1 MELEIYQ
8 DQNGNAPFLQWIS
21 AIRDKVIAA
30 RIRSRLRR
38 IEESENLGD
47 HRSVGGGVF
56 ELRLQFGS
64 GYRIYFGKIGND
76 TILLLR
82 GGDKSSQRQDLVKAK
97 TDWKEY
103 NSRELENA

>member
-8 DQNGNAPFLQWIS
+8 DPNGNAPFLQWLS
-21 AIRDKVIAA
+21 DIRDKVTAA

-38 IEESENLGD
+38 IEEGGNLGD
-47 HRSVGGGVF
+47 HRSVGDGVF

-64 GYRIYFGKIGND
+64 GYRIYFSKIGAD

-82 GGDKSSQRQDLVKAK
+82 GGDKSSQRQDIAK
-97 TDWKEY
+97 SKIDWKTY
-103 NSRELENA
+103 NS

>member
-8 DQNGNAPFLQWIS
+8 DPNGNAPFLQWLS
-21 AIRDKVIAA
+21 DIRDKVTAA

-38 IEESENLGD
+38 IEESGNLGD
-47 HRSVGGGVF
+47 YRSVGDGVF
-56 ELRLQFGS
+56 EFRLQFGS
-64 GYRIYFGKIGND
+64 GYRIYFGIIGNN

-82 GGDKSSQRQDLVKAK
+82 GGDKGSQRQDLVKAK
-97 TDWKEY
+97 ADWKEH

>member
-8 DQNGNAPFLQWIS
+8 DRNGNEPFLQWIS
-21 AIRDKVIAA
+21 AIRDKITVA

-38 IEESENLGD
+38 IEESGNLGD
-47 HRSVGGGVF
+47 HRVVGEGVF
-56 ELRLQFGS
+56 EFRLQFGP

-82 GGDKSSQRQDLVKAK
+82 GGDKGSQRQDIAKAK
-97 TDWKEY
+97 IDWQEH
-103 NSRELENA
+103 NSQELVNA

>member
-8 DQNGNAPFLQWIS
+8 NRNGNEPFIEWIS
-21 AIRDKVIAA
+21 AIRDKVTAA

-38 IEESENLGD
+38 IEKSGNLGD
-47 HRSVGGGVF
+47 HRSVGDGVF

-64 GYRIYFGKIGND
+64 GYRIYFGKIGDD

-82 GGDKSSQRQDLVKAK
+82 GGDKGSQRQDIVKAK
-97 TDWKEY
+97 IDWKTY
-103 NSRELENA
+103 TS

>member
-8 DQNGNAPFLQWIS
+8 DPNGNAPFLQWLS
-21 AIRDKVIAA
+21 DIRDKVTAA

-38 IEESENLGD
+38 IEEGGNLGD
-47 HRSVGGGVF
+47 HRSVGDGVF

-64 GYRIYFGKIGND
+64 GYRIYFGKIGDD

-82 GGDKSSQRQDLVKAK
+82 GGDKGSQRQDIAK
-97 TDWKEY
+97 SKIDWKTC
-103 NSRELENA
+103 NS